1 MNAHLDKLEAFSK
14 SQLQLVKIEG
24 ARSDVMAKEIEALS
38 QRLKIEEEERLSLIQ
53 SVQELSIS
61 TYIIP
66 LMIYDL
72 EMILIDSAKSLKR
85 P

>member
-1 MNAHLDKLEAFSK
+1 VNAHLDKLEAFSK